1 MDRISKS
8 SLATYLS
15 CNRKYYYS
23 LVGFEVIPNK
33 YMQYGTE
40 FHEIIENYNKNLML
54 NKENKEVKS
63 LKYKNNL
70 ISYIDFLNSL
80 EQKGYEKIPYRCEM
94 PVKYEQYFGF
104 IDVIFTNKKTDKF
117 LIVDFKTIPNF
128 TLFDEDKYKQEL
140 IFYAYTFSKMNNID
154 IKNIETILL
163 RFEQNGDKFD
173 ENVVKF
179 TEDDINSTFIMVD
192 EMKNKLNTS
201 TGSIDDFKMI
211 DLSKSSYTCK
221 YCDYFNICNINK

>member
-8 SLATYLS
+8 SLGVYLS

-23 LVGFEVIPNK
+23 LVGFEITPNK

-54 NKENKEVKS
+54 NKENKEPKN
-63 LKYKNNL
+63 LNYRNNL
-70 ISYIDFLNSL
+70 NSYKKFLNLLDS
-80 EQKGYEKIPYRCEM
+80 KGYEKIPYRCEM

-117 LIVDFKTIPNF
+117 LIIDLKTIPKF
-128 TLFDEDKYKQEL
+128 TLFDENKYKQEL
-140 IFYAYTFSKMNNID
+140 AFYTYIFSKMNNID
-154 IKNIETILL
+154 IKNIETALL
-163 RFEQNGDKFD
+163 RFEQNGEQFD
-173 ENVVKF
+173 ENFIKI
-179 TEDDINSTFIMVD
+179 TEYDIYSTFIMVN
-192 EMKNKLNTS
+192 EMKNKINTS

-211 DLSKSSYTCK
+211 DTSKNSYTCK
-221 YCDYFNICNINK
+221 YCDYFNICEK